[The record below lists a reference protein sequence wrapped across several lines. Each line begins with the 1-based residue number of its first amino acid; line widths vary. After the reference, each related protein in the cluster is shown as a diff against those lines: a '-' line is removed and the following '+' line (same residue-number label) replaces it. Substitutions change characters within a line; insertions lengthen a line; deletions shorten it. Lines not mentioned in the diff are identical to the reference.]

1 MCCWPQGSRVYRWQG
16 GRDAQPPFLPAL
28 QPRVANFS
36 SVHWEKQVHDV
47 VVTDFPFWL
56 LGHFRV
62 ENKHPLNVCGI
73 L

>member
-1 MCCWPQGSRVYRWQG
+1 MLLATGLQSVQVAGWK
-16 GRDAQPPFLPAL
+16 GRTASLPARAPA
-28 QPRVANFS
+28 QVANFS